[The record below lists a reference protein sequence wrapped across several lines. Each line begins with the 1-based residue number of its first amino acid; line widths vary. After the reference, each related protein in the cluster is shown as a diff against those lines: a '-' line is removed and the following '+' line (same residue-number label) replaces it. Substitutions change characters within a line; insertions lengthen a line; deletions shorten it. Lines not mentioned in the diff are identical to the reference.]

1 MELEA
6 GALVAGGDALGRM
19 PSGKVVF
26 IDGAL
31 PGETVEVELT
41 GSRKDYAK
49 AVVTRVISASPTRVS
64 PPCPHVAEN
73 CGGCQWQHLALG
85 AQHEAKVR
93 IAIESLIRI
102 GRVSI
107 DDGLVARAASGGRLP
122 GTGYRTTVRLA
133 FSDDGRPGFRERSSN
148 RVVPVGECL
157 VAHPLLRPVIAALSS
172 RPGSDV
178 EVSLRCSTATEVV
191 GAVVHG
197 DERNVRGL
205 EAVDVVGDDAR
216 LIETVHGV
224 DLVVSMGSFFQSGVA
239 AADLLVDTVR
249 TLAGPEALS
258 GTFGQVVDAYGGCG
272 LFAATIVPTH
282 VPITLVESNP
292 FAIADARINLAS
304 RRATIVE
311 ASVEDWDAQPA
322 GLVIADP
329 ARTGL
334 GAAGVATL
342 AATRAPI
349 IILVSCDAAAG
360 ARDVRLLAE
369 AGYEL
374 DDIAVLDLFPHTN
387 HLEMVTRLRRS
398 KVVDESRPVTRFVE
412 GFAPPAA

>member
-49 AVVTRVISASPTRVS
+49 AHVTRVISASRDRVA
-64 PPCPHVAEN
+64 PPCPHVAEH

-85 AQHEAKVR
+85 AQYEAKVR
-93 IAIESLIRI
+93 IAIESLVRI
-102 GRVSI
+102 GRVSV
-107 DDGLVARAASGGRLP
+107 DEELVVRAASGGRLP
-122 GTGYRTTVRLA
+122 GAGYRTTVRLA
-133 FSDDGRPGFRERSSN
+133 FTDDGRPGFRERSRN
-148 RVVPVGECL
+148 RVVPVGDCL
-157 VAHPLLRPVIAALSS
+157 VAHPLLHPAIAAISA

-178 EVSLRCSTATEVV
+178 EVTLRCSVATEVV

-197 DERNVRGL
+197 DERSVRGL
-205 EAVDVVGDDAR
+205 ESVDVVGEDAR
-216 LIETVHGV
+216 LIETVHGT

-239 AADLLVDTVR
+239 AADMLVDTVR
-249 TLAGPEALS
+249 SLAGPEALS

-282 VPITLVESNP
+282 VPVTLIESNP
-292 FAIADARINLAS
+292 FATEDARTNLAS
-304 RRATIVE
+304 RRATIIE
-311 ASVEDWDAQPA
+311 SSVEDWDAQPA

-334 GAAGVATL
+334 GAGGVAAL

-349 IILVSCDAAAG
+349 IVLVSCDAAAG
-360 ARDVRLLAE
+360 ARDVRLFAE
-369 AGYEL
+369 AGYVL
-374 DDIAVLDLFPHTN
+374 DDLSVLDLFPHTN
-387 HLEMVTRLRRS
+387 HLEMVTRLRRA
-398 KVVDESRPVTRFVE
+398 KVVDESRPVTRFDE
-412 GFAPPAA
+412 GLAPPAA